1 MTKTGI
7 KKNVVV
13 YSDKVLPS
21 EYQNSD
27 RFIFGGKVLINMHKH
42 LTVGDILNFGAGF
55 SEVMKSF
62 LLYLDEE
69 GVGDFIQNIRH
80 LC

>member
-1 MTKTGI
+1 
-7 KKNVVV
+7 VVV
-13 YSDKVLPS
+13 YSDKALPL
-21 EYQNSD
+21 EYQNSA
-27 RFIFGGKVLINMHKH
+27 RFIFGGKVLLNMHEH

-69 GVGDFIQNIRH
+69 GVGNFIKDIDLYVSR
-80 LC
+80 L